1 MLQRWIVHF
10 DTRFSWL
17 LGKPPIMVAGM
28 TPTTV
33 KAGYHIELTGGGH
46 YNAQSKT
53 PDGVGIT
60 PNSLHINPK
69 QFSFQFPLWR
79 ELRCEG
85 LPVEGF
91 CVATGIPSIEDAV
104 EIIGGLCSAAI
115 KHVSFKPGS
124 VEGILQVVSLAVA
137 NPDFPIVLQWT
148 GGCTGRHDS
157 YEDFH
162 NPILRTYASIRQYDN
177 ICLVGGLVLVERMT
191 SSLT

>member
-1 MLQRWIVHF
+1 MDRSLRHTFLTAFGQTTDYGRWY
-10 DTRFSWL
+10 DTNYCQSWL
-17 LGKPPIMVAGM
+17 SYRTHRWWPLQCP
-28 TPTTV
+28 V
-33 KAGYHIELTGGGH
+33 KD
-46 YNAQSKT
+46 

-79 ELRCEG
+79 KLRCEG

-91 CVATGIPSIEDAV
+91 CVTTGIPSTEDAV
-104 EIIGGLCSAAI
+104 ETIGGLCSAAI

-162 NPILRTYASIRQYDN
+162 NPILRTYTSIRQYDN